1 MLTLRIK
8 MQPEDCVI
16 CLKNVDFSYDG
27 SEELVLENINLNV
40 EKGDFAC
47 VVGPNGGGK
56 TTLLRL
62 ILGLNKPLRGE
73 VLIFGQ
79 PPEQQRHRI
88 GYVPQFSKFDSNFPV
103 SVLDV
108 VLMGCLSR
116 SFWWGNYSKKQIHDA
131 EEALETVGLKDF
143 IHRSF
148 ADLSGGQKQRA
159 LIARAIMSQ
168 PDLLLLDEPTASV
181 DVHGT
186 EQFYKLFAEMN
197 KKFTIL
203 IVSHDIGFVSTHV
216 KRVICVRKNL
226 QIHPVSELT
235 GESLQHIY
243 GLDINMIRHDH
254 SCGEKGHSCL
264 HS

>member
-1 MLTLRIK
+1 ML
-8 MQPEDCVI
+8 PEDYVI
-16 CLKNVDFSYDG
+16 CFKNVDFSYDG
-27 SEELVLENINLNV
+27 SEDLVLENINLTV

-73 VLIFGQ
+73 VTIFGHS
-79 PPEQQRHRI
+79 PEEQRHRI

-116 SFWWGNYSKKQIHDA
+116 SFWWGNYSKKQILDA
-131 EEALETVGLKDF
+131 KESLETVGLKDF
-143 IHRSF
+143 VHKSF

-168 PDLLLLDEPTASV
+168 PELLLLDEPTASV
-181 DVHGT
+181 DIHGT
-186 EQFYKLFAEMN
+186 EQFYKMFEEMN

-203 IVSHDIGFVSTHV
+203 IVSHDIGFVSSKV
-216 KRVICVRKNL
+216 KSVICVRKNL

-235 GESLQHIY
+235 GESLQKMY
-243 GLDINMIRHDH
+243 GLDVHLIRHDH
-254 SCGEKGHSCL
+254 RCSEKGHKCP

>member
-1 MLTLRIK
+1 
-8 MQPEDCVI
+8 MQPEDYII

-27 SEELVLENINLNV
+27 SEDLVLENINLNV

-79 PPEQQRHRI
+79 SPEQQRHRI

-116 SFWWGNYSKKQIHDA
+116 SFWWGNYSKK
-131 EEALETVGLKDF
+131 GK
-143 IHRSF
+143 
-148 ADLSGGQKQRA
+148 
-159 LIARAIMSQ
+159 
-168 PDLLLLDEPTASV
+168 PLLT
-181 DVHGT
+181 
-186 EQFYKLFAEMN
+186 
-197 KKFTIL
+197 
-203 IVSHDIGFVSTHV
+203 
-216 KRVICVRKNL
+216 
-226 QIHPVSELT
+226 
-235 GESLQHIY
+235 
-243 GLDINMIRHDH
+243 
-254 SCGEKGHSCL
+254 
-264 HS
+264 